1 MSHDWWS
8 PVEINGRATITAVMN
23 SALIRRGRI
32 VLVNATRHLMVPL
45 ENLGAAWL
53 VVVFRDGAAQWG
65 AFVGTQIVVGL
76 MVHFLSW
83 GNKDW
88 LLRRAAEE
96 PAAMGRLWQG
106 ALWARARFLPV
117 ALLIV
122 LFQGHD
128 PVTFVW
134 VALWILAA
142 FLVQSFDAPI
152 LITRRFKTAIAIEM
166 VAFAAVVVVLMQPAD
181 LGASTVIRAWAVGAL
196 VRASLLLLTLIKRLG
211 MGFGLVVE
219 PRYFAAAAPF
229 FLLGLSG
236 MLQSKMD
243 LYMANLF
250 LDDPE
255 VGRYQV
261 IVNTFIML
269 QAGGAFLV
277 VPFAKTLYRAKE
289 AVVAAF
295 ARSVW
300 LIGVGITGVGISGA
314 WVLLNGIYHFGLGL
328 PWFVLG
334 ALLVLPV
341 FGYAPRVYRLFGA
354 GRERAVVVISLV
366 GAGVNLVVSVML
378 LKTFGAI
385 GALMGSVVSQWLTL
399 GLILIP
405 WDHSSKGAVVCS
417 GDSNSSFG
425 SR

>member
-1 MSHDWWS
+1 MLNS
-8 PVEINGRATITAVMN
+8 P
-23 SALIRRGRI
+23 LILRGRL

-53 VVVFRDGAAQWG
+53 VVVFRDGAVEWG

-76 MVHFLSW
+76 IVHALSW

-106 ALWARARFLPV
+106 ALWARARFLPA
-117 ALLIV
+117 ALAVV
-122 LFQGHD
+122 LFLGHD
-128 PVTFVW
+128 AATSLWVFVW
-134 VALWILAA
+134 ITAA
-142 FLVQSFDAPI
+142 FLAQSFDAPV
-152 LITRRFKTAIAIEM
+152 LITRRFGVAIAIE
-166 VAFAAVVVVLMQPAD
+166 VAAFAAVVWLLVQPAE
-181 LGASTVIRAWAVGAL
+181 LGEAVVIKAWAVGAL
-196 VRASLLLLTLIKRLG
+196 VRGLLLLVVLLKRLG
-211 MGFGLVVE
+211 PAFVWEVE

-243 LYMANLF
+243 LYMANLM
-250 LDDPE
+250 LDDAE

-277 VPFAKTLYRAKE
+277 VPFAKALYRAKE
-289 AVVAAF
+289 LVVAAF

-300 LIGVGITGVGISGA
+300 LIGVAITVVGIGAA
-314 WVLLNGIYHFGLGL
+314 WVLLNGVYHFGLG
-328 PWFVLG
+328 PSWFALG

-341 FGYAPRVYRLFGA
+341 FGFATQVYRLYRA
-354 GRERAVVVISLV
+354 GQERVVVVISFA
-366 GAGVNLVVSVML
+366 GAGTNLVVSVVL
-378 LKTFGAI
+378 LQTLGAI
-385 GALMGSVVSQWLTL
+385 GALIGSVVAQWVTL
-399 GLILIP
+399 GMILGLEAEADDADALP
-405 WDHSSKGAVVCS
+405 
-417 GDSNSSFG
+417 
-425 SR
+425 

>member
-1 MSHDWWS
+1 ML
-8 PVEINGRATITAVMN
+8 N

-32 VLVNATRHLMVPL
+32 VAVNAIRHLMVPL

-76 MVHFLSW
+76 TVHALSW

-96 PAAMGRLWQG
+96 PASMARLWQG
-106 ALWARARFLPV
+106 ALWARARFLPLACV
-117 ALLIV
+117 AVFFL
-122 LFQGHD
+122 GHD
-128 PVTFVW
+128 TAT
-134 VALWILAA
+134 ALWVVLWISAA

-152 LITRRFKTAIAIEM
+152 LITRRFKTAIVIEM
-166 VAFAAVVVVLMQPAD
+166 AAFAAVVWLLIQPVD
-181 LGASTVIRAWAVGAL
+181 LGPETVIRAWAVGAL
-196 VRASLLLLTLIKRLG
+196 VRALLLLLVLLKRLG
-211 MGFGLVVE
+211 PGFVPEVE

-243 LYMANLF
+243 LYMANLM
-250 LDDPE
+250 LDDAE
-255 VGRYQV
+255 IGRYQV

-289 AVVAAF
+289 AVLAAF

-300 LIGVGITGVGISGA
+300 LIGFGITAVGIGGA
-314 WVLLNGIYHFGLGL
+314 WVLLNGVYHFGLGL
-328 PWFVLG
+328 SWFVLG

-341 FGYAPRVYRLFGA
+341 FGYSPRVYRLFRA
-354 GRERAVVVISLV
+354 GQERMVVIISLA
-366 GAGVNLVVSVML
+366 GAAVNLVVSLVL
-378 LKTFGAI
+378 LGTLGAI
-385 GALMGSVVSQWLTL
+385 GALIGSVISQWFTL
-399 GLILIP
+399 GLIMIP
-405 WDHSSKGAVVCS
+405 WDHSSEGDVVRKTES
-417 GDSNSSFG
+417 DFSTG

>member
-1 MSHDWWS
+1 MPGHLH
-8 PVEINGRATITAVMN
+8 ATITPVLN
-23 SALIRRGRI
+23 SALIRRGRL

-53 VVVFRDGAAQWG
+53 VVVFRDGSAEWG

-76 MVHFLSW
+76 MVHALSW

-96 PAAMGRLWQG
+96 PTAMGQLWQR
-106 ALWARARFLPV
+106 ALWARARFLPA
-117 ALLIV
+117 ALVVV
-122 LFQGHD
+122 LFLSQD
-128 PVTFVW
+128 AVTSVW
-134 VALWILAA
+134 VGLWILAA
-142 FLVQSFDAPI
+142 FLAQSFDAPV
-152 LITRRFKTAIAIEM
+152 LITRRFKTAIVIEVAAFTAI
-166 VAFAAVVVVLMQPAD
+166 VLLLTQPVD
-181 LGASTVIRAWAVGAL
+181 LGAETVIRAWAVGAL
-196 VRASLLLLTLIKRLG
+196 VRALLLLAVLIKRLG
-211 MGFGLVVE
+211 PVLSTAVE
-219 PRYFAAAAPF
+219 PRYFAMAAPF

-243 LYMANLF
+243 LYMANFF
-250 LDDPE
+250 LDDAE

-300 LIGVGITGVGISGA
+300 LIGIGVTGVGICGA
-314 WVLLNGIYHFGLGL
+314 WLLLNGIYQFGLGL
-328 PWFVLG
+328 SWFVLG

-341 FGYAPRVYRLFGA
+341 FGFAPRVYQLYRA
-354 GRERAVVVISLV
+354 GRERAVVIISLV
-366 GAGVNLVVSVML
+366 GAVVNLMVSVVL
-378 LKTFGAI
+378 LQTLGAI
-385 GALMGSVVSQWLTL
+385 GALIGSVISQWLTL

-405 WDHSSKGAVVCS
+405 WGHSSEGAVVCNT
-417 GDSNSSFG
+417 DSSSSSG

>member
-1 MSHDWWS
+1 
-8 PVEINGRATITAVMN
+8 
-23 SALIRRGRI
+23 
-32 VLVNATRHLMVPL
+32 MVPL

-76 MVHFLSW
+76 MVHALSW
-83 GNKDW
+83 GNKEW

-96 PAAMGRLWQG
+96 PASMGRLWQG
-106 ALWARARFLPV
+106 ALWARARFLVP
-117 ALLIV
+117 ALVIV
-122 LFQGHD
+122 PFLGHD
-128 PVTFVW
+128 LATAIW

-142 FLVQSFDAPI
+142 FLAQSFDAPI
-152 LITRRFKTAIAIEM
+152 LITRRFKTAIVIEM
-166 VAFAAVVVVLMQPAD
+166 AAFSAVVLLLMQPAD
-181 LGASTVIRAWAVGAL
+181 LGAETVIRAWAVGAL
-196 VRASLLLLTLIKRLG
+196 VRALFLLVVLLKRLG
-211 MGFGLVVE
+211 PWEVPEVE

-243 LYMANLF
+243 LYMASLM
-250 LDDPE
+250 LDDAE

-289 AVVAAF
+289 AIVAAF

-300 LIGVGITGVGISGA
+300 LIGFGITGAGIGGA
-314 WVLLNGIYHFGLGL
+314 WVLLNGVYHFGLGL
-328 PWFVLG
+328 SWFGLG

-341 FGYAPRVYRLFGA
+341 FGFAPRVYQLFRA
-354 GRERAVVVISLV
+354 GRERAVVIINLT
-366 GAGVNLVVSVML
+366 GGLINLVVSLIL
-378 LKTFGAI
+378 LQTLGAI
-385 GALMGSVVSQWLTL
+385 GALIGSVVAQWLTL
-399 GLILIP
+399 AMILGLEVEAA
-405 WDHSSKGAVVCS
+405 DV
-417 GDSNSSFG
+417 DSVS
-425 SR
+425 